1 MTRQTKPD
9 KALVDSWVNA
19 WIESKNENAARE
31 LTDLLL
37 PYVRSAA
44 GKVVGQHELDDVVQD
59 AFMQIF
65 RKLHTFQ
72 GNSRLESW
80 SYRVARNQAL
90 MRIRT
95 KSRRP
100 QEVEMKDDGR
110 MSSDLQAQLDAR
122 AQLREV
128 ENALDSMQ
136 NDDANTLRAYV
147 FDQKSLAEV
156 ADSQGLTVAAV
167 KSRIFRARR
176 ELSTLVVV

>member
-1 MTRQTKPD
+1 MTRQNKPS
-9 KALVDSWVNA
+9 KQLIDSWVKD
-19 WIESKNENAARE
+19 WIDSKDENAARQ

-44 GKVVGQHELDDVVQD
+44 GKVVTQNELDDVVQD

-110 MSSDLQAQLDAR
+110 VSDDLQARLEAR

-128 ENALDSMQ
+128 ELALNFMK
-136 NDDANTLRAYV
+136 NDDAETLREYV
-147 FDQKSLAEV
+147 FEDKSLAEV
-156 ADSQGLTVAAV
+156 ADSQGLTIAAV

-176 ELSTLVVV
+176 ELSTLVVA